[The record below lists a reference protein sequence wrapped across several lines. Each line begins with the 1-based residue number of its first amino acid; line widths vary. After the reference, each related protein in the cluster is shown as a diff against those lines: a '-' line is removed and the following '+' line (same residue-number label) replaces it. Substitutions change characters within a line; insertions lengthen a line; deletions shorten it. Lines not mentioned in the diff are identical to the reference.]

1 MTTKPVKNVSASV
14 RAKLLEL
21 SRNNGE
27 QFNFILTR
35 YALERLLYRLG
46 ESNRDKFVLK
56 GAMLFAL
63 WTTRARHR
71 PTVDMD
77 LLAYGPPSLDDIRS
91 IFQAAASFAADD
103 GMLFMPETVQT
114 AEIREDAFYDG
125 IRVTMEGRLG
135 KASVPLQIDI
145 GFGDSVT
152 PFPIETAYPTLLPMP
167 APLLRV
173 YPRETVIAE
182 KFHTMVERGLTN
194 SRMKD
199 FYDLWFLAKNFHFDG
214 ALLGKAIQATFA
226 RRRTDLPSGMPLA
239 LSSAFAD
246 EPAKQAQWK
255 AFITRTSTEKGDLD
269 LPGVVDQIRV
279 FLFPVLDSLASPTS
293 RRQEWT
299 PATGWIANLE

>member
-1 MTTKPVKNVSASV
+1 MTTKPIKNMSASV

-21 SRNNGE
+21 SRKNGE
-27 QFNFILTR
+27 QFNFLLTR

-46 ESNRDKFVLK
+46 STNRERFVLK

-77 LLAYGPPSLDDIRS
+77 LLGYGPPSLDNIRS
-91 IFQAAASFAADD
+91 IFQTVASLVADD
-103 GMLFMPETVQT
+103 GMIFLAETVQT
-114 AEIREDAFYDG
+114 AEIREDAFYSG

-145 GFGDSVT
+145 GFGDDVT
-152 PFPIETAYPTLLPMP
+152 PAPAETAYPTLLPMP
-167 APLLRV
+167 APVLRV

-182 KFHTMVERGLTN
+182 KFHTMVDRGLTN

-199 FYDLWFLAKNFHFDG
+199 FYDIWFLAKNFHFDG
-214 ALLGKAIQATFA
+214 AVLGNSIHATFA
-226 RRRTDLPSGMPLA
+226 RRRTDLPKGLPFA

-246 EPAKQAQWK
+246 APAKQAQWK
-255 AFITRTSTEKGDLD
+255 AFISRTSTASGALD
-269 LPGVVDQIRV
+269 LPSVVDQIRV
-279 FLFPVLDSLASPTS
+279 FLVPILEGLASSAPSPREWNPETG
-293 RRQEWT
+293 WT
-299 PATGWIANLE
+299 PA

>member
-14 RAKLLEL
+14 RARLLEL

-46 ESNRDKFVLK
+46 ETNRDKFVLK

-63 WTTRARHR
+63 WTARARHR

-77 LLAYGPPSLDDIRS
+77 LLAYGPPSLDNIRS
-91 IFQAAASFAADD
+91 IFQTAAALAAED
-103 GMLFMPETVQT
+103 GIVFLSETVQT
-114 AEIREDAFYDG
+114 AEIREDAFYSG

-145 GFGDSVT
+145 GFGDDVT
-152 PFPIETAYPTLLPMP
+152 PSPAETEYPTLLPMP
-167 APLLRV
+167 APVLRV

-194 SRMKD
+194 SRTCPRAAATACKD
-199 FYDLWFLAKNFHFDG
+199 
-214 ALLGKAIQATFA
+214 
-226 RRRTDLPSGMPLA
+226 S
-239 LSSAFAD
+239 
-246 EPAKQAQWK
+246 PA
-255 AFITRTSTEKGDLD
+255 S
-269 LPGVVDQIRV
+269 
-279 FLFPVLDSLASPTS
+279 
-293 RRQEWT
+293 
-299 PATGWIANLE
+299 IANVE

>member
-35 YALERLLYRLG
+35 YALERLLFRLG
-46 ESNRDKFVLK
+46 RTNRDKFVLK

-63 WTTRARHR
+63 WTARARHR

-77 LLAYGPPSLDDIRS
+77 LLAYGPPSLDNIRS
-91 IFQAAASFAADD
+91 IFQAAAALAADD
-103 GMLFMPETVQT
+103 GMIFLPETVQT
-114 AEIREDAFYDG
+114 AEIREDAFYSG

-145 GFGDSVT
+145 GFGDDVT
-152 PFPIETAYPTLLPMP
+152 PSPAETEYPTLLPMP

-199 FYDLWFLAKNFHFDG
+199 FYDIWFLAKNFRFDG
-214 ALLGKAIQATFA
+214 VLLGHAIRATFA
-226 RRRTDLPSGMPLA
+226 RRRTDLPNGVPFA
-239 LSSAFAD
+239 LSSSFAD
-246 EPAKQAQWK
+246 APAKQSQWK
-255 AFITRTSTEKGDLD
+255 AFITRTSTASPALD
-269 LPGVVDQIRV
+269 LPTVVDEIRA
-279 FLFPVLDSLASPTS
+279 FLIPILDGLTRPDS
-293 RRQEWT
+293 RPGEWN
-299 PATGWIANLE
+299 PETGWTSA